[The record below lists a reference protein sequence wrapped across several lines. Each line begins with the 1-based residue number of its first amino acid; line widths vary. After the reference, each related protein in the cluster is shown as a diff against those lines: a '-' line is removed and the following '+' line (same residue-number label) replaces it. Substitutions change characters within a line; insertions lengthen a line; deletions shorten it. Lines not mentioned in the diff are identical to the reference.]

1 MENSHTRLVSKTIGL
16 LDSMIKSGEQHDETS
31 VKMIGL
37 SRAALHGLERQLE
50 DLQNIVEKVAYSI
63 EVNDEQQIELKKV
76 FNPISLI
83 TEDGERMV
91 ISMRDSGFE
100 FNYEGKNYF
109 AKEGYVEPFNKS
121 SRGNYLVNQKHIEII
136 DVVNNTNKD

>member
-1 MENSHTRLVSKTIGL
+1 MRPFSDWSAGYTHLFMNNSHTRLVSKTIGL

-63 EVNDEQQIELKKV
+63 EECKTDRGAVILGDKL
-76 FNPISLI
+76 
-83 TEDGERMV
+83 ERN
-91 ISMRDSGFE
+91 IL
-100 FNYEGKNYF
+100 N
-109 AKEGYVEPFNKS
+109 A
-121 SRGNYLVNQKHIEII
+121 
-136 DVVNNTNKD
+136 